1 MAHNIERVI
10 NGLSDIS
17 CGFSLICLCINVVE
31 DPDGLRMFSALFVF
45 LLSIY
50 SSCSSPSGEA
60 KRPFLIYIFKW
71 IHYSPVNQ
79 SQTCAKDVEHK
90 KTCPVFHAGFCFT
103 FPCIMHTKQMPFNA
117 LFPLFPLHLLLCPPP
132 PDMFIYRGASCAN
145 RLFGRCTVNLRETG
159 SNRSRTTKP
168 LQSTP
173 FFLLPGSF

>member
-1 MAHNIERVI
+1 MVSVI
-10 NGLSDIS
+10 LAVGSVSFVYVLMSSRILTACGCSLLCS
-17 CGFSLICLCINVVE
+17 CFSCLFIVLVLV
-31 DPDGLRMFSALFVF
+31 PQVRQKGHFSFTYLNESIIH
-45 LLSIY
+45 LSIK
-50 SSCSSPSGEA
+50 A
-60 KRPFLIYIFKW
+60 
-71 IHYSPVNQ
+71 
-79 SQTCAKDVEHK
+79 QTCAKDVEHK